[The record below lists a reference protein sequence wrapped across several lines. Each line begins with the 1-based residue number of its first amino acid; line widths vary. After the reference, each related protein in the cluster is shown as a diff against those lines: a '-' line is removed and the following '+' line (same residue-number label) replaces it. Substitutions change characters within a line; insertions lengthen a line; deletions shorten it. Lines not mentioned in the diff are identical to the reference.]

1 MRGCNSAVIAGQRL
15 PPQVKSL
22 EVAMSLVELGS
33 QPVFTC
39 HATGSTT
46 TSPDPIG
53 REQVR
58 SSARVATWA
67 REPAIHAT
75 QHATR
80 ATTTSLTSID
90 SELQRPLARAASRK
104 RLRDHGLGA
113 RTASWTRQTAIHAAQ
128 HATRPATTSPTHI
141 GDELQ

>member
-1 MRGCNSAVIAGQRL
+1 M
-15 PPQVKSL
+15 
-22 EVAMSLVELGS
+22 
-33 QPVFTC
+33 
-39 HATGSTT
+39 
-46 TSPDPIG
+46 
-53 REQVR
+53 
-58 SSARVATWA
+58 ATWA
-67 REPAIHAT
+67 RESAIHAT

-90 SELQRPLARAASRK
+90 SELQRPLAKAASQ

-141 GDELQ
+141 GDDLQ